1 MCPPP
6 PPPPPPP
13 PAPRGLGER
22 HSPVPVPTS
31 RCAEVRK
38 GNFGA
43 KAPPGA
49 GDARSRRRFPSG
61 VCVVQSD
68 KEASEG
74 SEADVC
80 PAEGPHPCPGL
91 LEGGEREEKPRR
103 EQQRLALRVG
113 RSLGKPRGGGRAPLA
128 RTPGGSPRSGCHSS
142 AFALGVTAPKVRDVR
157 RGEGWRAAAPR
168 HPRHEGSPKAELP
181 KAQRC
186 PPPLPHHSV

>member
-1 MCPPP
+1 MPPLTPLP
-6 PPPPPPP
+6 PLPP

-68 KEASEG
+68 KEASGG

-113 RSLGKPRGGGRAPLA
+113 RSLGKPRGGGP
-128 RTPGGSPRSGCHSS
+128 S
-142 AFALGVTAPKVRDVR
+142 TACPNP
-157 RGEGWRAAAPR
+157 RGEPAVGVPLLGLCLRSDCPQS
-168 HPRHEGSPKAELP
+168 EGREEGRRMESG
-181 KAQRC
+181 RS
-186 PPPLPHHSV
+186 PPPTPRGVPKG